1 MSEIRRTEPVE
12 AFEAPPSEPL
22 ISLSDVLA
30 GVGWLAY
37 HGARLTFKGAKL
49 AYQGGSAIA
58 KSIQESHDR
67 PLTLPEIDA
76 VIDRA
81 PDAGDALRQLSSTPS
96 LELPAAAAQ
105 RWQADFSVL
114 APVDKEGLKSAMHRF
129 VGERQIRHQAEI
141 SRIAADCCLEL
152 GFQASTLRP
161 EHGVLVARKGRETLT
176 VVTER
181 RKDGGVALH
190 FDADGFHGDACVKT
204 LNSLHRKLEERG
216 VRFHISTRRR
226 KDEHRAIDAGRLS
239 SANRLRHRG

>member
-1 MSEIRRTEPVE
+1 VE

-37 HGARLTFKGAKL
+37 HGARLTFQGAKL
-49 AYQGGSAIA
+49 AYEGGSALA
-58 KSIQESHDR
+58 KSIQESRNR

-76 VIDRA
+76 FIDHA
-81 PDAGDALRQLSSTPS
+81 PDAGDALRQLAGTPS
-96 LELPAAAAQ
+96 LELPVAAAQ

-114 APVDKEGLKSAMHRF
+114 APGDKEGLKSAMHRL
-129 VGERQIRHQAEI
+129 VGERQVRHQTEI
-141 SRIAADCCLEL
+141 SRIAADCCLRL

-190 FDADGFHGDACVKT
+190 FDADGFHGDACVRT
-204 LNSLHRKLEERG
+204 LNALQKMLEEQG
-216 VRFHISTRRR
+216 VRFRVSSRRR
-226 KDEHRAIDAGRLS
+226 KDDHRAIDARRLG
-239 SANRLRHRG
+239 SANHLRHRG